1 MFSRS
6 TIGDSRSINVIRTA
20 ILSDATKW
28 SVTYD
33 HHSDDRNIF
42 IIQAS
47 GLMWLF
53 SYMTILVGPLT
64 HNPMIRGSDPAAGTG
79 R

>member
-6 TIGDSRSINVIRTA
+6 TIGDSRSINVIRIA

-47 GLMWLF
+47 GLIWLF
-53 SYMTILVGPLT
+53 SYMTILT
-64 HNPMIRGSDPAAGTG
+64 HNPMIRGSDPATGTG